1 VAKKQDGFIL
11 VVSLILLIT
20 VTVLVVNGMRNTVFN
35 EKMAGNHMDRNRAYQ
50 AAEQALRQGVALLQS
65 NANVC
70 VYGCTNSNLLGVGP
84 SVTAIPSPSVW
95 PDTYSQNVTLANGQL
110 TTAQFLI
117 NQLPDSMLPPGKN
130 NCEVYSVI
138 GCGQGIDP
146 RSVVMLQTTAFV
158 CPF

>member
-1 VAKKQDGFIL
+1 
-11 VVSLILLIT
+11 
-20 VTVLVVNGMRNTVFN
+20 
-35 EKMAGNHMDRNRAYQ
+35 
-50 AAEQALRQGVALLQS
+50 
-65 NANVC
+65 
-70 VYGCTNSNLLGVGP
+70 
-84 SVTAIPSPSVW
+84 VTAIPSPSVW

-138 GCGQGIDP
+138 GRGQGIDP

>member
-1 VAKKQDGFIL
+1 MAKKQDGFIL

-20 VTVLVVNGMRNTVFN
+20 VTILVVNGMRNTVFN

-70 VYGCTNSNLLGVGP
+70 VDGCTNSNLLGVGP
-84 SVTAIPSPSVW
+84 SVNAIPNGWSA
-95 PDTYSQNVTLANGQL
+95 TNSQNVTLANGQL

-117 NQLPDSMLPPGKN
+117 NQLPDSMLPSDKN
-130 NCEVYSVI
+130 DCKVYSVI
-138 GCGQGIDP
+138 GRGQGID
-146 RSVVMLQTTAFV
+146 RRAVVILQTTAFA
-158 CPF
+158 CPL